1 MNFLRSERFA
11 AALLLVAAVLGLV
24 IANLPFGPAFVD
36 VKDAHLDIPW
46 LGLDLSAGHWISD
59 GLLAIFFFIVAVEL
73 KRELVI
79 GELNSL
85 SKALLPAIAA
95 VGGVVVPAADLHRV
109 HRGHA
114 DGRRL
119 ADPDGDRHRLRA
131 RRARG
136 VRHGSCRPA
145 CASSCSR
152 SRCSTTSSRSSS
164 SRSSSRATPNLAAL
178 GFATIAIALFGAV
191 SRLMKPRSNWILS
204 RRPQWPIMLV
214 LVVLAVLAWYF
225 VYRSGVHATIA
236 GVALGLVMAR
246 RPGGRAAHALEPWS
260 NGVILPLFAFTAAM
274 VPVPQVSPSEL
285 DPAFWG
291 ILVGLPVGKIVGIT
305 LAGWLGGLIARPRP
319 GTPLTFGDL
328 VVVGALGG
336 IGFTVSLLMNEL
348 AFAGLPEVADE
359 GTLAVLLGSGVAIVL
374 SAIVVTVRSRQYRR
388 RGARGPAAVRALARM
403 ARWRHLRALSRG
415 GGSQAVADAS
425 GAGAAASGIGKIAVT
440 SLDTQSM
447 RSASPGSSPLGDGN
461 GTRITSFCAKC
472 LAPG

>member
-1 MNFLRSERFA
+1 MNVLRSERFA

-24 IANLPFGPAFVD
+24 IANLPFGSAVID
-36 VKDAHLDIPW
+36 VRDAHLDLPW

-85 SKALLPAIAA
+85 SRALLPAIAA
-95 VGGVVVPAADLHRV
+95 LGGVIVPAAIFLAFTAGTPTVDGWPIPTATDIAFALGVLAVFGRFLPTRVRIFLLALAVLDDLIAILIIAFFFTSD
-109 HRGHA
+109 A
-114 DGRRL
+114 D
-119 ADPDGDRHRLRA
+119 
-131 RRARG
+131 
-136 VRHGSCRPA
+136 
-145 CASSCSR
+145 
-152 SRCSTTSSRSSS
+152 
-164 SRSSSRATPNLAAL
+164 LAAL
-178 GFATIAIALFGAV
+178 GFAAIAIALFGAV

-204 RRPQWPIMLV
+204 RRPQWPIMLL

-305 LAGWLGGLIARPRP
+305 IAGVLGGLVARPKT
-319 GTPLTFGDL
+319 GTPLTLGDI

-348 AFAGLPEVADE
+348 AFVGQR
-359 GTLAVLLGSGVAIVL
+359 G
-374 SAIVVTVRSRQYRR
+374 RRR
-388 RGARGPAAVRALARM
+388 RGHARRAARLGRRRSCCRRSSSRSARASTVGADERCGHG
-403 ARWRHLRALSRG
+403 RRLRALSLAGHRPVD
-415 GGSQAVADAS
+415 VATGRC
-425 GAGAAASGIGKIAVT
+425 GALRRWRMPRAPAP
-440 SLDTQSM
+440 
-447 RSASPGSSPLGDGN
+447 RHPGSGRS
-461 GTRITSFCAKC
+461 TSRAST
-472 LAPG
+472 PSR